1 MCAAPGWDGK
11 HSEWGE
17 PSFRSLKSRQGDRVP
32 LASTPVPD
40 GVAFNIDDAARA
52 RPSQTAPRS
61 IGDVERARA
70 TSGCTCLA
78 PRVASAF
85 VASVARGTSA
95 HDLRWLLP

>member
-52 RPSQTAPRS
+52 RPWSALEPLL
-61 IGDVERARA
+61 DVHA
-70 TSGCTCLA
+70 
-78 PRVASAF
+78 
-85 VASVARGTSA
+85 
-95 HDLRWLLP
+95 